1 MPTAR
6 YAGPRGAVEAWYAPI
21 RIIDGDMLTL
31 RIRLSAT
38 FDTHAARLSSKGYL
52 NQIGHIFSSIPF
64 VGQAIHSDGNFAPS

>member
-6 YAGPRGAVEAWYAPI
+6 YTGPCGAVEAWYVPI

-38 FDTHAARLSSKGYL
+38 FDNHAARLSSNGHL
-52 NQIGHIFSSIPF
+52 NQTVHNSSPIPF
-64 VGQAIHSDGNFAPS
+64 VGQAHS